1 MHCINKVGPNDFVK
15 DRCHVTVTAFA
26 QPKHTFTSQHE
37 GIVLEVY
44 MNYST
49 PDKEM
54 LKRRQEDFNLRTPD
68 WSLKRLLS
76 GNDER
81 IRSAFLLL
89 EV

>member
-1 MHCINKVGPNDFVK
+1 MTLWKTDAMWLSQHSILL
-15 DRCHVTVTAFA
+15 A

-54 LKRRQEDFNLRTPD
+54 LKRRQEDFNYEIQTGR
-68 WSLKRLLS
+68 WK
-76 GNDER
+76 GY
-81 IRSAFLLL
+81 
-89 EV
+89 